1 MKRLQL
7 LLLAALALPTAVN
20 AEPIPKISD
29 YELLSTKGE
38 RFEFFCPKERYKQDG
53 KIKKR
58 KLYKECWFELNKDH
72 MNFMDMQKIKRED
85 IFAYWHFKSPH
96 FNNTI
101 VEHFLYYRFNGEIK
115 KIIIHSKQKNFRLLL
130 NHNIRRYK
138 RPLLSGSINEEITKI
153 YTQIKIFRFLRN

>member
-1 MKRLQL
+1 MVIKTFVIHLLQLNKLKRLQL

-20 AEPIPKISD
+20 SEPIPKISD

-38 RFEFFCPKERYKQDG
+38 RFEFLCPKERYKQDG

-115 KIIIHSKQKNFRLLL
+115 KIIIHSKQKNFRPPFESQ
-130 NHNIRRYK
+130 HKKIQEAITVW
-138 RPLLSGSINEEITKI
+138 IN
-153 YTQIKIFRFLRN
+153 Q